1 MDQNAEQSFYRNNCI
16 VKMIWIKIYFL
27 IWTGGFIFHFILQ
40 SMTISHFFL
49 FFLAYFRNDMGK
61 GSFLLLNVKWNTLSL
76 TGKELSAAFLP
87 CTHLTVTTR
96 TCRREVFK
104 HFKRG
109 LGGGVIKLNRRDW
122 QDVPGSILFG
132 WEDWQSERSTTFKL
146 EEHCLLLHFSDI
158 QN

>member
-1 MDQNAEQSFYRNNCI
+1 MNKDLFSHMNRWIHFSFYFT
-16 VKMIWIKIYFL
+16 IYDNL
-27 IWTGGFIFHFILQ
+27 A
-40 SMTISHFFL
+40 FFS

-109 LGGGVIKLNRRDW
+109 WGQVGGGVIKLNRRDW
-122 QDVPGSILFG
+122 QDVPDSISIG
-132 WEDWQSERSTTFKL
+132 WEDWQNEGSVTFKL